1 MQHTH
6 PAELGRFLK
15 SEVTTKVRKMHD
27 IVIIKHIHFNKKTK
41 AVGLKGTSINKCHIP
56 TGVLWLMIDDFA
68 LSQFIKC
75 NNLNYT

>member
-41 AVGLKGTSINKCHIP
+41 AVGLKEYLYLLIYSP
-56 TGVLWLMIDDFA
+56 SVLL
-68 LSQFIKC
+68 
-75 NNLNYT
+75 

>member
-27 IVIIKHIHFNKKTK
+27 IVIIKHIHFKKKTK
-41 AVGLKGTSINKCHIP
+41 AVGLKEY
-56 TGVLWLMIDDFA
+56 L
-68 LSQFIKC
+68 
-75 NNLNYT
+75 Y